1 MNKKELLELIVS
13 RFRELPEVESL
24 IDETIEI
31 RAKALSPEEAIG
43 NTARKDY
50 PILDGKDVMI
60 EAVCNGASGQA
71 FTCAPADF
79 FGTLNDILNMDFEND
94 PQAAGLLIATINA
107 VMASLNICD
116 RTVHC
121 KNEGPA
127 LCGVEMMKYFKE
139 KYCDENILIVGY
151 QPSIISNLTANM
163 KNVRV
168 LDLNP
173 DNIGHEKC
181 GVVIEDGAKAMEKAV
196 EWADIILC
204 TGSTVC
210 NGTLVNYL
218 ETGKKTY
225 FFGTTLAG
233 TAELLNLERLCFAD
247 IV

>member
-13 RFRELPEVESL
+13 RFREIPGVESL
-24 IDETIEI
+24 IDETVEI

-43 NTARKDY
+43 NTERKDY

-60 EAVCNGASGQA
+60 EAVCNEASGQA

-79 FGTLNDILNMDFEND
+79 SGTLNDILNMDFEND
-94 PQAAGLLIATINA
+94 PQAVGLLIATINA
-107 VMASLNICD
+107 VMTSLNICD
-116 RTVHC
+116 RSVHC

-127 LCGVEMMKYFKE
+127 LCGVEMMKHFKE
-139 KYCDENILIVGY
+139 NHCDENILIVGY

-181 GVVIEDGAKAMEKAV
+181 GAIIEDGEKAMEEAI

-233 TAELLNLERLCFAD
+233 TAELLNLDRLCFAN
-247 IV
+247 VV

>member
-1 MNKKELLELIVS
+1 MNKKELLDLIVS
-13 RFRELPEVESL
+13 RFREIPEVESL
-24 IDETIEI
+24 IDETVEI

-43 NTARKDY
+43 NTERKDY

-60 EAVCNGASGQA
+60 EAVCNEASGQA

-79 FGTLNDILNMDFEND
+79 SGTLNDILNMDFEND
-94 PQAAGLLIATINA
+94 PQAVGLLIATINA
-107 VMASLNICD
+107 VMTSLNICD
-116 RTVHC
+116 RSVHC

-127 LCGVEMMKYFKE
+127 LCGVEMMKHFKE
-139 KYCDENILIVGY
+139 NHCDENILIVGY

-181 GVVIEDGAKAMEKAV
+181 GAIIEDGEKAMEEAI

-233 TAELLNLERLCFAD
+233 TAELLNLDRLCFAN
-247 IV
+247 VV